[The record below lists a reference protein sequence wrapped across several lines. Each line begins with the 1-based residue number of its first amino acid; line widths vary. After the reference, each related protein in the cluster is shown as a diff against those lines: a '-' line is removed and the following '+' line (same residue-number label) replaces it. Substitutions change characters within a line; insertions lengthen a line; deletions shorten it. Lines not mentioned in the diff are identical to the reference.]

1 MTKTKR
7 LTIEANVEGKQ
18 LNDREFVAGFLK
30 DLAQRIDM
38 EPLAGPFIAE
48 GRKIPGL
55 TGALL
60 IETSHIIVHHYTDP
74 EKSNRTRVVL
84 DIYSIKE
91 FDGHDVKKY
100 MNKHYGHL
108 SNVEIFLR

>member
-7 LTIEANVEGKQ
+7 ITIEADAEGKQ
-18 LNDREFVAGFLK
+18 LNDRGFVAGFLK

-38 EPLAGPFIAE
+38 EPLAGPFVAE
-48 GRKIPGL
+48 GRRIPGL
-55 TGALL
+55 TGVLV
-60 IETSHIIVHHYTDP
+60 IETSHIIVHHYNIP
-74 EKSNRTRVVL
+74 GKSDRARVVL

-91 FDGHDVKKY
+91 FDGIEVKKY

-108 SNVEIFLR
+108 SNVETSLR